1 MRLYNHK
8 QRGTPI
14 TCIAWGY
21 IGDPAPLTPNLSKSL
36 ETMQKNEILYTL
48 TLTPCPPH
56 AARLYF
62 ALYPMRGDYMELPQ
76 SAQEIAD
83 VIGREKTLLLIGR
96 LPRSPS
102 RCWRVNLYVPK
113 RMPLDHWLIDLLGFE
128 DAEKLRRM
136 FGGEILQPS
145 NCNQI
150 AREFRNREVRRMSAA
165 GMNSHEIAQAVDLTP
180 RQVRNI
186 LAESPPEEKPA
197 MNDNDPGNAAQ
208 GVSGELDRTG

>member
-1 MRLYNHK
+1 
-8 QRGTPI
+8 
-14 TCIAWGY
+14 
-21 IGDPAPLTPNLSKSL
+21 
-36 ETMQKNEILYTL
+36 
-48 TLTPCPPH
+48 
-56 AARLYF
+56 
-62 ALYPMRGDYMELPQ
+62 MELPQ

-102 RCWRVNLYVPK
+102 RGWRVNLYVPK
-113 RMPLDHWLIDLLGFE
+113 RMPLDHWLIELLGFE

-145 NCNQI
+145 NCNHI
-150 AREFRNREVRRMSAA
+150 ARAFRNREVRRMAA
-165 GMNSHEIAQAVDLTP
+165 EGLPAHQIAAVVDLTP

-186 LAESPPEEKPA
+186 LAESPPEEISA
-197 MNDNDPGNAAQ
+197 VNDNDPGNAAA